1 MKVWLIF
8 SQSYLIK
15 CELLAMFMLNIEPP
29 DLLLYLLPIPLR
41 LLPLLLRSTPLLLVE
56 LKQHPFEF
64 GYAIFLELDTLFK
77 LVPPLLLW

>member
-1 MKVWLIF
+1 MICF
-8 SQSYLIK
+8 PPGCHQ
-15 CELLAMFMLNIEPP
+15 P